1 MSNSV
6 SPKSI
11 TLTRLNDPSRLIFF
25 LADCA
30 VSAALAI
37 TFNNPFSVHIAWLIP
52 LWAITSTTLFDPR
65 RATQLRHAFNTISLT
80 TLVVAAFTLVVTHD
94 VSVLYFIIACAVSSF
109 ITRWLY
115 ISILQSPPLSRRLFI
130 ISDQDINLYL
140 SPLRSTSHVIVGVG
154 AVGGVTVNQL
164 AAQHVTDILIDMPGE
179 IDDRFLQTLLE
190 CRRRGI
196 RIISFTSFY
205 EHVTGRVLLD
215 HLNVNWLDQFW
226 ASESKWMRL
235 YARVLDVMGSI
246 VGLIFLA
253 AIFPAV
259 AAAIWLDSGLP
270 ILHRQTRMGH
280 NGRLF
285 KLIKFRTMRQDAEQD
300 GQVRWADLND
310 PRVTRVGRLLRRTRL
325 DEVPQFWNVLA
336 DEMSL
341 IGPRPERPEFISM
354 LESRIPF
361 YRLRLVVKSGLT
373 GWAQINYPYA
383 ATVEDAKQKLE
394 YDLFYIKHRSVLLDM
409 LIVWHT
415 LKTIIQM
422 SGT

>member
-1 MSNSV
+1 V
-6 SPKSI
+6 SPKPI
-11 TLTRLNDPSRLIFF
+11 TLVRLEDPTRLIFF

-30 VSAALAI
+30 ASAALAI
-37 TFNNPFSVHIAWLIP
+37 TFNNPLSVHIAWLIP

-65 RATQLRHAFNTISLT
+65 RATQLRHAFNTLVLT
-80 TLVVAAFTLVVTHD
+80 TIVAATFTLVVIPD
-94 VSVLYFIIACAVSSF
+94 IFVLYFIIASAFSSF
-109 ITRWLY
+109 MARWLY
-115 ISILQSPPLSRRLFI
+115 ISILQSPPFRRRMFI
-130 ISDQDINLYL
+130 IGHQDINSCLP
-140 SPLRSTSHVIVGVG
+140 SLRSKSHLVVGVG
-154 AVGGVTVNQL
+154 AAGGITVDQL
-164 AAQHVTDILIDMPGE
+164 VAYSVTDILMDRRGE
-179 IDDRFLQTLLE
+179 PDDHLLQILLE
-190 CRRRGI
+190 CRQRRI
-196 RIISFTSFY
+196 RIIPFISFY

-215 HLNVNWLDQFW
+215 HLTTNWLDQFW

-235 YARVLDVMGSI
+235 YARVFDVIGGI

-270 ILHRQTRMGH
+270 ILNRQTRMGL
-280 NGRLF
+280 NGHLF

-310 PRVTRVGRLLRRTRL
+310 PRVTRVGRFLRRARL
-325 DEVPQFWNVLA
+325 DEVPQFWNILM

-341 IGPRPERPEFISM
+341 MGPRPERPEIISV

-361 YRLRLVVKSGLT
+361 YRLRLVVKPGLT

-394 YDLFYIKHRSVLLDM
+394 YDLFYIKHRSVLLDT